1 MHYVSVPVALNKLSD
16 VIKNVVI
23 KNIEDKI
30 PDITNVATNST
41 FKAEIRLRTK
51 Y

>member
-30 PDITNVATNST
+30 PDTTNVATNTT